1 MLHRL
6 CLQRWTRFAV
16 VLILQKV
23 VRWPCSEW
31 TREPDDPN
39 LHWSPDEPPCQ
50 QRTAR
55 LASSVGSCSAGLGP
69 SVESELE
76 RPGLT
81 VTLEGRWDRGA
92 ARAGQGGHVQTGAM
106 GAELST
112 KGS

>member
-16 VLILQKV
+16 LILQKA

-39 LHWSPDEPPCQ
+39 LPTGVPTSP
-50 QRTAR
+50 RVSSSVAR
-55 LASSVGSCSAGLGP
+55 LASSVGPCSAGPGP

-81 VTLEGRWDRGA
+81 VTVEGRWDRGA
-92 ARAGQGGHVQTGAM
+92 AGAGQGGHVQTRAV
-106 GAELST
+106 GAELSA